1 MDRLKQ
7 NSYDLAGTAAVV
19 GGVLFTVG
27 VGLRSS
33 LSSDDA
39 VHWLSWISLFL
50 IGASSVICMLNA
62 MKEEGQK
69 KKMMMLL
76 TWALFGVV
84 SIWIAVDSIMDHDA
98 HDFGAA
104 CKGNDETILKGP
116 AIMEIGSAG
125 TPALDS
131 IAAVAFTIAIGS
143 ALFGQTTY
151 ESEGDAKTVDT
162 MSRFLSTLM
171 FFIAAIFTI
180 KYAADTDNHN
190 PFDQNVCGSATHR
203 EDIENDRKVAYGV
216 IAAGAALICVSG
228 TIRFVGMDR
237 GEFGKDMIDILHT
250 VLSAIFVV
258 LILIGAFWECINTDH
273 FADHSGGGF
282 CQYTCDSAV
291 GVPDGWNI
299 KPTMSNAFFSLILPF
314 SLSMAWRAYRPEKE
328 NEQNSQGFG
337 SGQI

>member
-1 MDRLKQ
+1 MDRLKE
-7 NSYDLAGTAAVV
+7 NSYDVAGTAAVV
-19 GGVLFTVG
+19 GGVVFTVG

-50 IGASSVICMLNA
+50 IGLSSVICILTA
-62 MKEEGQK
+62 MKEGDW
-69 KKMMMLL
+69 KKMMMMVL
-76 TWALFGVV
+76 TWALFGVI

-98 HDFGAA
+98 HNFSAP

-143 ALFGQTTY
+143 ALFGQKQY
-151 ESEGDAKTVDT
+151 EADGDAKTVDT

-190 PFDQNVCGSATHR
+190 PFDQNVCNSATYQD
-203 EDIENDRKVAYGV
+203 DIETDRKTAYGL
-216 IAAGAALICVSG
+216 IAAGAALICISG
-228 TIRFVGMDR
+228 YIRFEGMGR
-237 GEFGKDMIDILHT
+237 GQIGEDKYDILHT
-250 VLSAIFVV
+250 VLSAVFVV

-273 FADHSGGGF
+273 FADHSGTTGF

-314 SLSMAWRAYRPEKE
+314 SLSMAWRAYRPEKGNASE
-328 NEQNSQGFG
+328 TSIF
-337 SGQI
+337 